1 MKTTKNYN
9 REITFES
16 LNNFV
21 NYAFNSGYEVE
32 TIEGVLNDTYII
44 HNIDKK
50 LSVKGVK
57 PRDFIILYS
66 KFLSAWNNSF
76 HILMTD
82 DEKKVEQFNTSL
94 TQ

>member
-9 REITFES
+9 KEITFES

-21 NYAFNSGYEVE
+21 NYAVNNGYEVE
-32 TIEGVLNDTYII
+32 TIEGALNDTYII
-44 HNIDKK
+44 HNVDKK

-57 PRDFIILYS
+57 ARNFIILYP

-82 DEKKVEQFNTSL
+82 DEKKVEEFNFSL